1 MQKAALGAG
10 FTLLEILIVLGIL
23 GILMGIGAYSYF
35 QAINPPREV
44 ARTVHSKLIQVRTD
58 ARANTQA
65 RRVLLTGQNLT
76 LQSAVRCS
84 ESDPSRWSSAGAITF
99 DGVQRS
105 HLVTLSTA
113 SATGTPDPSLPAGA
127 KLVVCFTSRG
137 LAQPPAG
144 QTLAALV
151 VSDSRRT
158 FNVEVALGGAVRT
171 RVP

>member
-1 MQKAALGAG
+1 MQRAALGEG
-10 FTLLEILIVLGIL
+10 FTLLEILVILAIL
-23 GILMGIGAYSYF
+23 GILMGIGMYSYF

-44 ARTVHSKLIQVRTD
+44 ARTVHSTLVKIRTD

-65 RRVLLTGQNLT
+65 RRVLLTGQNLMV
-76 LQSAVRCS
+76 QSSATCS
-84 ESDPSRWSSAGAITF
+84 ESEPARWSSTEAITF
-99 DGVQRS
+99 DDVQRS
-105 HLVTLSTA
+105 QTVTLSTA
-113 SATGTPDPSLPAGA
+113 SATGTPDPSLPTGA

-151 VSDSRRT
+151 IEDSRRT
-158 FNVEVALGGAVRT
+158 WNVEVALGGAVRT